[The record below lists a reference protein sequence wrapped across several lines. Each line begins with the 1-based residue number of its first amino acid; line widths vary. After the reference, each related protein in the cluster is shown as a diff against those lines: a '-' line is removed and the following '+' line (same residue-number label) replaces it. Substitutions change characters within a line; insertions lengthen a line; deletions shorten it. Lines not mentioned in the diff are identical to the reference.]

1 MKRSS
6 LGLLLALML
15 LLPSQAVLA
24 RGLYIR
30 DWISVPVRVAPLDG
44 AREVTMAS
52 SNDFVEILEVKPQW
66 AMIRTPAGKVGWVR
80 DRYLTDKMPK
90 ALLIEQL
97 GLKVNQ
103 QTDAIN
109 RLNEENKQ
117 LQKENREQKYQIST
131 LSRGVDSARK
141 EVENI
146 KTASSTYLD
155 LKADYDKLK
164 SAGTAR
170 DEKLVRLEDENRRLK
185 TSQRVQFVLLGGLL
199 VIFGFVVGVLLQS
212 LRLKPKK
219 PGFRL

>member
-1 MKRSS
+1 MRKSS
-6 LGLLLALML
+6 LGLLLALLM

-30 DWISVPVRVAPLDG
+30 DWISVPVRLAPADG
-44 AREVTMAS
+44 ARELATAN
-52 SNDFVEILEVKPQW
+52 SNDLVEILQIKPQW
-66 AMIRTPAGKVGWVR
+66 ALIRTPAGKVGWVR

-97 GLKVNQ
+97 GLKVTQ

-117 LQKENREQKYQIST
+117 LQKENREQKYQISM

-155 LKADYDKLK
+155 LKAAYDKLK
-164 SAGTAR
+164 ADGAGR

-212 LRLKPKK
+212 LRLRPKK

>member
-1 MKRSS
+1 MRKSTYVVV
-6 LGLLLALML
+6 LALLLV
-15 LLPSQAVLA
+15 LPAQSLLA
-24 RGLYIR
+24 RGLYVR
-30 DWISVPVRVAPLDG
+30 DWISVPVRVAPSDG
-44 AREVTMAS
+44 ARQLTMTN
-52 SNDFVEILEVKPQW
+52 SNDFVEILGVQPQW
-66 AMIRTPAGKVGWVR
+66 AMIRTPSGKVGWVR

-97 GLKVNQ
+97 GLKVTQ
-103 QTDAIN
+103 QGELVN
-109 RLNEENKQ
+109 RLSEENKL

-131 LSRGVDSARK
+131 LSRGVDKAHR

-155 LKADYDKLK
+155 LKARYDELK
-164 SAGTAR
+164 SGSSAR
-170 DEKLVRLEDENRRLK
+170 DQKLVSLQDENRRLK

-199 VIFGFVVGVLLQS
+199 VIFGFGVGVLLQS